1 MGVSNKLYIYIFFK
15 NVINYNCDLY
25 ILFCS
30 SNRVYRSNFSLFQA
44 YLTNRVRYFIL
55 GTLHLWK
62 ENKVS
67 FELCNICTWRAK
79 RIRRTGIS
87 KYKRGAENMRVRER
101 RSWGFVK
108 LCVSRWKWKIKWRS
122 RIGNYYVK
130 KFNRRFFESIQWNKS
145 EEWTNCISNR
155 QRKQWFWNW
164 YG

>member
-1 MGVSNKLYIYIFFK
+1 MICIFYSVPRTV
-15 NVINYNCDLY
+15 N
-25 ILFCS
+25 
-30 SNRVYRSNFSLFQA
+30 VYRSNFSLFQA

-122 RIGNYYVK
+122 RIGNYYA
-130 KFNRRFFESIQWNKS
+130 WNYTSKNLIDDSSSQYNETKVRNEQIVFPIDRENNDSEIDTDKS
-145 EEWTNCISNR
+145 LHGKED
-155 QRKQWFWNW
+155 
-164 YG
+164 